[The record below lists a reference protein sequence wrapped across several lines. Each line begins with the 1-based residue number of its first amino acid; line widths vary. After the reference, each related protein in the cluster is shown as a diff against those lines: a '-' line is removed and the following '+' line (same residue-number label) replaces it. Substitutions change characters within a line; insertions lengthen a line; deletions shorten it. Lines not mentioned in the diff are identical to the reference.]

1 MVAIDRMS
9 PGAPALPPSS
19 APSDAPATA
28 VSGIDPT
35 WFAPTAGRSR
45 HYSSG
50 SSAASSQSTGRACT
64 VSSYV
69 TSLIAT
75 PPELPLDLAA
85 DPALLPGG
93 FTAGSSGDPLPMP
106 VRHGALT
113 NAVLNLLRPTSPPEE
128 AHDPTSDARL
138 SPTPARALN
147 HALSKESLDVLRAE
161 RIARRMANAAQAAMA
176 EESSRVA
183 CVVEDADAGGGGTTR
198 RKLKSSRA
206 KHDRVYMPISAP
218 RRAAEGVL
226 PASACEAVP
235 DDGEEE
241 PEEAPPASLA
251 PELDAISESR
261 EG

>member
-1 MVAIDRMS
+1 
-9 PGAPALPPSS
+9 
-19 APSDAPATA
+19 
-28 VSGIDPT
+28 
-35 WFAPTAGRSR
+35 
-45 HYSSG
+45 
-50 SSAASSQSTGRACT
+50 
-64 VSSYV
+64 
-69 TSLIAT
+69 
-75 PPELPLDLAA
+75 
-85 DPALLPGG
+85 
-93 FTAGSSGDPLPMP
+93 MP

-113 NAVLNLLRPTSPPEE
+113 NAVLNLLRPTSPMPLEE

-183 CVVEDADAGGGGTTR
+183 CVVEDADAGGSGTTR

-206 KHDRVYMPISAP
+206 KHDRVYMPMSAP

-226 PASACEAVP
+226 PASACVAVP

-241 PEEAPPASLA
+241 PEEAPPTPLA
-251 PELDAISESR
+251 PPELDAISESR